1 LTRGVRIGA
10 KLPNNGPL
18 PMELG
23 IPALARRLEQA
34 GVDSIWVSDHVVLP
48 RRMESPYPFA
58 ADGRA
63 NWPSDM
69 PYFEPLIALAVAA
82 AATERVRLGTAV
94 LVLPMR
100 NPVMFAK
107 QCASIDVASGGRL
120 ELGLGAGWLK
130 REFEALDAPF
140 ERRGARLAEW
150 IEIARDCWTGAPAA
164 RSSRDYTLPPEIL
177 CLPTPTH
184 EIPILLGGHSPRALA
199 RAGAVGDGWLP
210 QQTAGEF
217 DPARLAGERALVA
230 AAARDAGRRPE
241 SLRTVLR
248 IVGSA
253 GRLDVVAD
261 ALPSLA
267 EAGVDEVIV
276 DLVWEDDDQVDQIAV
291 LSAAT
296 ASA

>member
-1 LTRGVRIGA
+1 MRIGA

-18 PMELG
+18 PLERG
-23 IPALARRLEQA
+23 IPALARALEHA

-48 RRMESPYPFA
+48 RTMDSPYPFA

-63 NWPSDM
+63 TWPSDM
-69 PYFEPLIALAVAA
+69 PYIEPLIALALAA

-94 LVLPMR
+94 LVLPQR
-100 NPVMFAK
+100 NPVLFAK

-120 ELGLGAGWLK
+120 ELGLGAGWLE

-140 ERRGARLAEW
+140 ARRGARLAEW
-150 IEIARDCWTGAPAA
+150 IEISRDCWTGAPAA
-164 RSSRDYTLPPEIL
+164 RNSADYTLPPEIL
-177 CLPTPTH
+177 CLPTPAH

-199 RAGAVGDGWLP
+199 RTGAIADGWLP

-217 DPARLAGERALVA
+217 DPAALASQRAVIA
-230 AAARDAGRRPE
+230 AAARDAGRQPE

-248 IVGSA
+248 IIGSA
-253 GRLDVVAD
+253 GRTQLVAD
-261 ALPSLA
+261 ALPALA
-267 EAGVDEVIV
+267 EAGVDEVVV
-276 DLVWEDDDQVDQIAV
+276 DLSWENDDQVGQVAT

-296 ASA
+296 VGS